1 MPIDLAGFRE
11 HAGKPLPKEP
21 NYGTVHRPVG
31 HAALE
36 KIHGIDR
43 PVPETFSVI
52 DSETGFELTMTN
64 ELFAAVRQR
73 GGLTALR
80 PAFESLRQSV
90 LDTPFDS
97 DNLDRQKRSL
107 NGQAARII
115 KAIPEDNPLASLVPG
130 VRLAIKTAG
139 LDTEKAAKLT
149 EAQGV
154 RTRSPATEQFR
165 TALAFQQLQEADAPG
180 GFFGFIRPVKVY
192 GVLREPDA
200 KDGKPPREWLLM
212 ERIEANRHVENKDI
226 LVRGR
231 LGSGFSPAEYPEL
244 GSLVVDNPAR
254 HREPVPFDELVEAI
268 AMNYPA
274 ATHFLGDFGSEN
286 VLEVLQP
293 RDENG
298 VVRKQYVIIDPEPL
312 R

>member
-1 MPIDLAGFRE
+1 MPINIADFRE
-11 HAGKPLPKEP
+11 HAGKPLPKAP
-21 NYGTVHRPVG
+21 NYGAVHRPVG

-52 DSETGFELTMTN
+52 DSETGFELTMTD
-64 ELFAAVRQR
+64 ELFAAVRQK
-73 GGLTALR
+73 GGLAALR
-80 PAFESLRQSV
+80 PAFEALREST
-90 LDTPFDS
+90 LASPFDEAS
-97 DNLDRQKRSL
+97 LDRQKISA
-107 NGQAARII
+107 NGQTARII
-115 KAIPEDNPLASLVPG
+115 KAIPEDNPLATLIPNVK
-130 VRLAIKTAG
+130 LAIKTAG
-139 LDTEKAAKLT
+139 LDTAKAAQLA

-154 RTRSPATEQFR
+154 RMRSPATEQFR
-165 TALAFQQLQEADAPG
+165 TALAFERLQEAEAPN
-180 GFFGFIRPVKVY
+180 GFFDLIRPVRVY
-192 GVLREPDA
+192 GVLREP
-200 KDGKPPREWLLM
+200 KPADNSPAREWLLM
-212 ERIEANRHVENKDI
+212 ERIDANRHVANRDI
-226 LVRGR
+226 VRGGK
-231 LGSGFSPAEYPEL
+231 LTSGFSPAEYPEL
-244 GSLVVDNPAR
+244 GALVVDNPSH